1 MKFEANCAAKRFV
14 RTTEAAPDG
23 IVTKRSQ
30 GSIPLVADDL
40 ELRFT
45 PVAVIRAWHAVD
57 ILREVK
63 RSREGANL
71 VTTEAYHR
79 ACSRATWPDRRCR
92 RGNSGDLSY
101 ATPWLVIAR

>member
-45 PVAVIRAWHAVD
+45 PVAVIRAWHVVD
-57 ILREVK
+57 IHGEVK
-63 RSREGANL
+63 RSRGGADL
-71 VTTEAYHR
+71 VAEEAYHR
-79 ACSRATWPDRRCR
+79 ACSCATWLDRRCHC
-92 RGNSGDLSY
+92 GNSGDLTY
-101 ATPWLVIAR
+101 GMP